1 MCHHTHLTL
10 SERED
15 IMIMR
20 REGRKITE
28 IAEAIGRS
36 RSPVFDRVFFCETQ
50 CALMVENG
58 A

>member
-1 MCHHTHLTL
+1 MRHHTHLTL

-36 RSPVFDRVFFCETQ
+36 RSPVFDRVFFCEIT
-50 CALMVENG
+50 E
-58 A
+58 